1 MFGLSRCSV
10 SNVLKLGFLFSYFLS
25 FSLVAGAGSAS
36 AHIVGKNQ
44 RTWKVPKA
52 YRQFLPGIGVIRS
65 PRGKCTAFC
74 VARDVIA
81 TSQHCIQLSN
91 ERWRSSSMSFW
102 FILDRK
108 GRTRKSPVWGRS
120 PAERRVN
127 IAFGLKKGRFALRKR
142 NAKDFEADWAL
153 IRLKK
158 PICRTVLQPES
169 LIGLSSRTLPG
180 REKAVMISAEKFY
193 RRSRARRWTYSGRCR
208 FVSSGVSVNQ
218 GAIAHTC
225 DTIPGT
231 SGAPIFLKND
241 EGELVVAAVNSGSF
255 FIRENGKER
264 ALNRANKSTEFSNSL
279 PHFVAHARDLN
290 ADELEE
296 MQRELKKLRLLDGKA
311 DGVFGPRTRLAVI
324 KFEAAIGLPELG
336 VPSRFIYELLT
347 ERREIPS
354 KCWTRGM
361 RWVVPPECKK
371 LGLP

>member
-1 MFGLSRCSV
+1 MFGCFRYSVWKIVKINFLLSC
-10 SNVLKLGFLFSYFLS
+10 LFS
-25 FSLVAGAGSAS
+25 FSLVFDPGYLSAE
-36 AHIVGKNQ
+36 IVGKNQ
-44 RTWKVPKA
+44 RSWKVPKA
-52 YRQFLPGIGVIRS
+52 YRQFLPAIGVVRS
-65 PRGKCTAFC
+65 PGGNCTAFC
-74 VARDVIA
+74 VSKDVIA
-81 TSQHCIQLSN
+81 TSQHCIQLAN

-127 IAFGLKKGRFALRKR
+127 IAFGLKKGRFARRKR

-158 PICRTVLQPES
+158 PVCRTVLRPES

-180 REKAVMISAEKFY
+180 REKAVMISAEKFH
-193 RRSRARRWTYSGRCR
+193 RRSRARRWTYSGHCR

-255 FIRENGKER
+255 FTRENGEER
-264 ALNRANKSTEFSNSL
+264 ALNRANKAAEFSDSL

-324 KFEAAIGLPELG
+324 RFEAGIGLPELG
-336 VPSRFIYELLT
+336 LPSRFIYELLT
-347 ERREIPS
+347 ERRAIPS
-354 KCWTRGM
+354 SCWTRGM